1 LEGAYFIKTGE
12 LLSLSE
18 QQLVDCSKPENNGCN
33 GGLMDNAFTYAE
45 SNPLEIETDYPYRAV
60 DDQCTFK
67 QEKGKVRVTAIK
79 DVPAN
84 DLKEMKK
91 ALTIGPISVAIQA
104 DTRIFQTYAS
114 GVLNSP
120 DCGTHIDHGVLA
132 VGYGTSPEGLEYFLV
147 KNSWGE

>member
-1 LEGAYFIKTGE
+1 
-12 LLSLSE
+12 
-18 QQLVDCSKPENNGCN
+18 
-33 GGLMDNAFTYAE
+33 MDNAFTYAE

-67 QEKGKVRVTAIK
+67 QEKGKVRVSAIK

-120 DCGTHIDHGVLA
+120 ECGTRIDHGVLA